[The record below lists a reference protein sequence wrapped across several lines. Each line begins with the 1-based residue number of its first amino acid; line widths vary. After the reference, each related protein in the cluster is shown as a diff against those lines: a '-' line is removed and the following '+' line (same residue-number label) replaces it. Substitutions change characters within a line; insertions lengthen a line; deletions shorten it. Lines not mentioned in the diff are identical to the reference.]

1 MHAGTEG
8 GGRRGR
14 LLDLLWDWDWL
25 NLYGIVVGLGL
36 GDSKHGWVWIGKGGM
51 GSSNKII
58 QPRIT
63 L

>member
-14 LLDLLWDWDWL
+14 LLDLLWDWL

-36 GDSKHGWVWIGKGGM
+36 GDS
-51 GSSNKII
+51 
-58 QPRIT
+58 
-63 L
+63 